1 MENLVAVKGLR
12 KYFEGNE
19 ALKGIDLDIPKG
31 TILGLLGPNGAG
43 KTTLIRHLTQ
53 IYLPDQ
59 GSILFAGKPLQPSHI
74 ANIGYM
80 PEEKGLYKKMKVGE
94 HLIYLARLRGLK
106 KAEAKSKVEWWL
118 NHFAIIDWWNKT
130 LDELSKGMQQK
141 VQFIATVLHNPDLL
155 ILDEPFSG
163 LDPINAN
170 LLKEEIIRIKNLG
183 TTIIFSTHRM
193 ESVEEMC
200 ESIAL
205 INKGEI
211 ILQGKVTEIQHQF
224 KHHEFSVSFD
234 ASTPF
239 SDSLVEKYKIRF
251 SSKSSAII
259 KLEEDIKPSFF
270 LREALNAGVEI
281 FGLSEILPSIH
292 DIFIEQVQNH
302 RHA

>member
-1 MENLVAVKGLR
+1 
-12 KYFEGNE
+12 
-19 ALKGIDLDIPKG
+19 
-31 TILGLLGPNGAG
+31 
-43 KTTLIRHLTQ
+43 
-53 IYLPDQ
+53 
-59 GSILFAGKPLQPSHI
+59 
-74 ANIGYM
+74 
-80 PEEKGLYKKMKVGE
+80 
-94 HLIYLARLRGLK
+94 
-106 KAEAKSKVEWWL
+106 
-118 NHFAIIDWWNKT
+118 
-130 LDELSKGMQQK
+130 
-141 VQFIATVLHNPDLL
+141 
-155 ILDEPFSG
+155 
-163 LDPINAN
+163 
-170 LLKEEIIRIKNLG
+170 
-183 TTIIFSTHRM
+183 M

-224 KHHEFSVSFD
+224 KHHEFSVSYD

-251 SSKSSAII
+251 SSNSSAII
-259 KLEEDIKPSFF
+259 KLEEDMKPSLF